1 MLATSPSHRGVAHA
15 WDKPR
20 AASHLRLSQGL
31 ALTASKGSLHSNES
45 SAEWAKGVATSTI
58 SPRHKKARS
67 PVERQQYEIL
77 HEVRKQRAAQR
88 LQDIQVQRSQ
98 IIDGI
103 RSRAADFGETHP
115 DPSRSLAGTH
125 RRKKV
130 DSILSKDGLS

>member
-1 MLATSPSHRGVAHA
+1 MDPLATSPSHRGAAHE

-20 AASHLRLSQGL
+20 ATSHLRLSQGL
-31 ALTASKGSLHSNES
+31 ALTASKGSLHSNGS
-45 SAEWAKGVATSTI
+45 SAEWAKGFATNTI

-103 RSRAADFGETHP
+103 RLRAADFGETHP
-115 DPSRSLAGTH
+115 DPSRSLIGTH
-125 RRKKV
+125 RRKQV
-130 DSILSKDGLS
+130 DAFLG